1 MKNPKNS
8 IWLNLTVIFFLMFI
22 IALFAIGFKFDQGK
36 DNATLLTLSDLI
48 TESKKDGAQSFY
60 RSSAALMVTGL
71 ILSAI
76 NMILVGTKWVL
87 DELNVKTKMKQ
98 AYWDYLFMGINGLA
112 VIFII
117 AGTSL
122 YVDKYKTDTAFT
134 DRQLETGR
142 IAGLFILTLLT
153 TPISSIPLFMANP
166 KDEPTTVNTEGTN
179 GGNNL
184 DDKADEVIIEKTTIV
199 VDNPDL

>member
-36 DNATLLTLSDLI
+36 ENPTLLTLSDLI
-48 TESKKDGAQSFY
+48 SESKKDGAQSFY
-60 RSSAALMVTGL
+60 RSSAALLVTGL
-71 ILSAI
+71 ILAAI
-76 NMILVGTKWVL
+76 NVILVGTKWVL
-87 DELNVKTKMKQ
+87 DELNIKTKMKQ

-122 YVDKYKTDTAFT
+122 YVDKYKTDDAFK
-134 DRQLETGR
+134 DRTLETGR
-142 IAGLFILTLLT
+142 IAGLIILTLLT

-166 KDEPTTVNTEGTN
+166 KDEPTTDSVEGDN
-179 GGNNL
+179 GGNKPVN
-184 DDKADEVIIEKTTIV
+184 DDEVVIEKTTIV